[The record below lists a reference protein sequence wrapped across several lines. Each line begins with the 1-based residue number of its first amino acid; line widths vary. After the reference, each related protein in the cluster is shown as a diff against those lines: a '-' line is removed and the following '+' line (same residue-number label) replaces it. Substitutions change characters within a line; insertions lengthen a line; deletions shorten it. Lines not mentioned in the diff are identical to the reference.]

1 MQLIRT
7 GLAFPSLAGIR
18 GGGPFMLDTAA
29 DAAAAGGVAASGAI
43 ILAAGRWYWLDPA
56 VALVIAVII
65 TYHAQNLVRKVI
77 TVLRSP

>member
-1 MQLIRT
+1 V
-7 GLAFPSLAGIR
+7 LA
-18 GGGPFMLDTAA
+18 LDA
-29 DAAAAGGVAASGAI
+29 
-43 ILAAGRWYWLDPA
+43 WLDPA